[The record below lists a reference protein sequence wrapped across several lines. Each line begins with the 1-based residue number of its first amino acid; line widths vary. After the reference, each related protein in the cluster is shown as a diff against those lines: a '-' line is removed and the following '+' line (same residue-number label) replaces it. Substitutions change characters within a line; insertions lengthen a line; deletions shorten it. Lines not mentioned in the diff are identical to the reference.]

1 MLSRPS
7 WARGLK
13 YRKAGLD
20 PVPLRQSPAM
30 MNALEAGLR
39 KTGMVANNLTMTTAV
54 TTQQAFIDAVDLAYM
69 QVSTG
74 TMTYQSAI
82 REGVLS
88 LARRGLTVIS
98 FPSGRIDQADV
109 AMRRTVLTGVAQT
122 TGVMQLELAREMGC
136 DLVEVDAHFG
146 ARNHGTGPMNHESW
160 QGKIYSISG
169 RDRRYPP
176 LAETTGYGTVV
187 GLYGVNCRHS
197 MTAYIEGISE
207 PSYSKGELREM
218 AERKVTYNGEELTYY
233 DATQKQR
240 AIERAI
246 RKSKR
251 EAGALEAAGL
261 DNTDERVK
269 LGHYQAKMRDFIEQT
284 GLGRDRFREQVA
296 GVNVR
301 ALNVRKS
308 LKQTNASGQGAQK
321 HGPKITKATKE
332 LKSISEYAEYN
343 GASEN
348 IKAALSEIDKN
359 HKVALS
365 HKVEISTIE
374 DSKNEGV
381 LWSISGEPT
390 GIGISKTAKN
400 EMMAAIHECAHF
412 IDLSGIEPV
421 GKYAESKITGKLS
434 KWWKAVTNSEAYQEL
449 EYLLSNKGYL
459 AGSKLVPAK
468 HLKYLLQPRELFAR
482 SYEEYIALGT
492 KNKRLTEELRNSIYS
507 SVFVP
512 RYWKQEDFSQ
522 IAEAFDELFEDL
534 GWKR

>member
-1 MLSRPS
+1 
-7 WARGLK
+7 
-13 YRKAGLD
+13 
-20 PVPLRQSPAM
+20 
-30 MNALEAGLR
+30 
-39 KTGMVANNLTMTTAV
+39 
-54 TTQQAFIDAVDLAYM
+54 
-69 QVSTG
+69 
-74 TMTYQSAI
+74 
-82 REGVLS
+82 
-88 LARRGLTVIS
+88 
-98 FPSGRIDQADV
+98 
-109 AMRRTVLTGVAQT
+109 
-122 TGVMQLELAREMGC
+122 
-136 DLVEVDAHFG
+136 
-146 ARNHGTGPMNHESW
+146 
-160 QGKIYSISG
+160 
-169 RDRRYPP
+169 
-176 LAETTGYGTVV
+176 
-187 GLYGVNCRHS
+187 
-197 MTAYIEGISE
+197 
-207 PSYSKGELREM
+207 
-218 AERKVTYNGEELTYY
+218 
-233 DATQKQR
+233 
-240 AIERAI
+240 
-246 RKSKR
+246 
-251 EAGALEAAGL
+251 
-261 DNTDERVK
+261 
-269 LGHYQAKMRDFIEQT
+269 MRDFIEQT

-308 LKQTNASGQGAQK
+308 LKQTNASGQGAPK

-434 KWWKAVTNSEAYQEL
+434 KWWKAVSNSEAYQEL

-512 RYWKQEDFSQ
+512 
-522 IAEAFDELFEDL
+522 
-534 GWKR
+534 